1 MKGKLGSLHVGRLL
15 VGGILNWSL
24 DLILADSA
32 RDATTFYKLTKWKL
46 TADSYWLFDI
56 PNKVVVRLYPDSGK
70 GYWEGKGI
78 VTSQTKQLWD
88 TLIHE
93 PFELIGEG
101 ILEGKE

>member
-1 MKGKLGSLHVGRLL
+1 MKGKLGSLHVGRLNI
-15 VGGILNWSL
+15 GGILNWTL
-24 DLILADSA
+24 DLTLADSA
-32 RDATTFYKLTKWKL
+32 RDATTFYKLNKWKL

-56 PNKVVVRLYPDSGK
+56 PRKVIVRLYSDIGK
-70 GYWEGKGI
+70 GYWEGVGV

-93 PFELIGEG
+93 SIEIMGEG